1 MSMEDSFIEVRT
13 FVLRLMSG
21 EVMDSPEDI
30 EFYKEW
36 KYEIEQLLNSYN
48 EDEFPITDIDLD
60 DF

>member
-1 MSMEDSFIEVRT
+1 MEDSFLEVRT

-21 EVMDSPEDI
+21 EEMDSAEDI

-36 KYEIEQLLNSYN
+36 KYEVEKLITLYN
-48 EDEFPITDIDLD
+48 DDDDFPITDIELE

>member
-1 MSMEDSFIEVRT
+1 MEDYFLEVRT

-21 EVMDSPEDI
+21 ESMETPEDI

-36 KYEIEQLLNSYN
+36 KYEIEKVKLTYI
-48 EDEFPITDIDLD
+48 DDDFPITDIDLE

>member
-1 MSMEDSFIEVRT
+1 MEDSFLEVRT

-21 EVMDSPEDI
+21 EEMDSLEDI

-36 KYEIEQLLNSYN
+36 KYEIEKLLNSYN
-48 EDEFPITDIDLD
+48 DDDFPITDIELE

>member
-1 MSMEDSFIEVRT
+1 MEDSFLEVRT

-21 EVMDSPEDI
+21 EEMDALEDI

-36 KYEIEQLLNSYN
+36 KYEIKKLLNSYN
-48 EDEFPITDIDLD
+48 DDDFPITDIELE

>member
-1 MSMEDSFIEVRT
+1 MEEAFLEVRT

-21 EVMDSPEDI
+21 EEMDSSEDI

-36 KYEIEQLLNSYN
+36 KYEIEELLNSYN
-48 EDEFPITDIDLD
+48 DDDFPITDIELE

>member
-1 MSMEDSFIEVRT
+1 MEDSFLEVRT

-21 EVMDSPEDI
+21 EEMDSLEDI

-36 KYEIEQLLNSYN
+36 KYEIKKLLNSYN
-48 EDEFPITDIDLD
+48 DDDFPITDIELE